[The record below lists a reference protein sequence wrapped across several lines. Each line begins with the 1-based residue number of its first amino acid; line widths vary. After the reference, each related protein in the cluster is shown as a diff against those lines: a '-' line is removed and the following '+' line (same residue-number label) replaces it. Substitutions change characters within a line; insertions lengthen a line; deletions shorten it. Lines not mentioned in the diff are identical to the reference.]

1 MEERVL
7 KDIGLCKNKI
17 LSALLNSTD
26 FCELMLRTT
35 DYTEDDID
43 NMLYTQVFPYLFVN
57 ETQKEIIPYTCIE
70 IDIPRVP
77 TGTIKDMKITIW
89 CYPFKLFSLMSD
101 GVIETAAQYPEK
113 IVVKATEDGSITLP
127 ELKNKKIVA
136 GTVFV
141 FAKDD
146 FGGEMIEGNYEDGSK
161 KFTATST
168 EKIKAETE
176 YEVGYIV
183 AKESGVQKISF
194 NDKKLPKAY
203 YITMDTVEKDEDE
216 VLTPYKII
224 LYKAQ
229 PQRNFELSQSS
240 EGDPVS
246 ITLTFDLLVAK
257 DGNFVDMVEITDEA
271 E

>member
-1 MEERVL
+1 MPNINKANRQVCDVDIRDLKTKKPFLFFDTANTTTQNISGESVFAMAKGTKRIGFANPMEGTATIE
-7 KDIGLCKNKI
+7 
-17 LSALLNSTD
+17 A
-26 FCELMLRTT
+26 
-35 DYTEDDID
+35 
-43 NMLYTQVFPYLFVN
+43 QV
-57 ETQKEIIPYTCIE
+57 
-70 IDIPRVP
+70 
-77 TGTIKDMKITIW
+77 
-89 CYPFKLFSLMSD
+89 YPFKLFSLMSD
-101 GVIETAAQYPEK
+101 GVIETTAQYPEK
-113 IVVKATEDGSITLP
+113 VVVKAVEGGSITLP

-146 FGGEMIEGNYEDGSK
+146 FGGEMIEGNFEDSSK
-161 KFTATST
+161 KFTATAT
-168 EKIKAETE
+168 EKIEAEKE

-246 ITLTFDLLVAK
+246 ITITLDLLMDK
-257 DGNFVDMVEITDEA
+257 EGNFVDMVEITDEA